1 MRTAVV
7 LLFIC
12 IVAFPSFLAF
22 NRFFAQSALGP
33 TAATLARHSALE
45 MDQPLIDCFQLG
57 DDTEDV
63 TYWVL
68 YSSDPGVAVF
78 GFPSK
83 GGLYI
88 LRYCLG
94 VELDFLGLDRFNH
107 TLRPSKS
114 DPDWQAK
121 EDAHCDRSE

>member
-1 MRTAVV
+1 
-7 LLFIC
+7 
-12 IVAFPSFLAF
+12 
-22 NRFFAQSALGP
+22 
-33 TAATLARHSALE
+33 
-45 MDQPLIDCFQLG
+45 MDPPLIDCPQLG
-57 DDTEDV
+57 DDTKDI
-63 TYWVL
+63 TYWVG
-68 YSSDPGVAVF
+68 YISGPGVTVL

-88 LRYCLG
+88 LRHCLG